1 MTNLFFFTSFLFLF
15 FLFSGLV
22 LEALNEWNKH
32 IQTYGELLICLT
44 KHETMGE
51 PKKKKGIKKVEEGE
65 RRKEVS
71 ITPQKRILEN
81 RVDIW
86 HRLYHPTV
94 VSPEYSMKSFL
105 AVNLTNLFLT
115 SSNLR

>member
-51 PKKKKGIKKVEEGE
+51 PKKKKRNKK
-65 RRKEVS
+65 K
-71 ITPQKRILEN
+71 
-81 RVDIW
+81 
-86 HRLYHPTV
+86 
-94 VSPEYSMKSFL
+94 
-105 AVNLTNLFLT
+105 
-115 SSNLR
+115 

>member
-51 PKKKKGIKKVEEGE
+51 PKKKKE
-65 RRKEVS
+65 
-71 ITPQKRILEN
+71 
-81 RVDIW
+81 
-86 HRLYHPTV
+86 
-94 VSPEYSMKSFL
+94 
-105 AVNLTNLFLT
+105 
-115 SSNLR
+115 